1 MAGKKKSGAQNR
13 AAAKARAKAAGV
25 LAPLPPGLAEL
36 GSLTG
41 VVLEKGRNYR
51 AWKTGKLPHEAYLI
65 AVRGLSALASA
76 LTAREAERQR
86 EIDEQLLRSL
96 EQMEARQA
104 GMPLV
109 ELMHSGPAL
118 VGEFIPRGTPE
129 VEANSGDAV
138 DSDAFT
144 EDK

>member
-13 AAAKARAKAAGV
+13 AAAKVRAKAAGV
-25 LAPLPPGLAEL
+25 LAPLPPALAEL
-36 GSLTG
+36 ASLTG
-41 VVLEKGRNYR
+41 VVREKGRNYR
-51 AWKTGKLPHEAYLI
+51 NWRLGKLSHDAYLVS
-65 AVRGLSALASA
+65 VRGLSALAGA

-109 ELMHSGPAL
+109 ELTHSGPAL
-118 VGEFIPRGTPE
+118 VGELMPREESSDVEHVPRGTPDDDGE
-129 VEANSGDAV
+129 VCG
-138 DSDAFT
+138 
-144 EDK
+144 